1 MCINPQTIT
10 TPQGVKVVVS
20 CQRCFECIRKRKLDW
35 QIRIASEV
43 YASDVS
49 FFSLISYND
58 DFLPDPDLP
67 DKGAIQRLVKSLRS
81 RLERNFFA
89 MKKDFNKPI
98 SLKYFIVSEYGE
110 ERNRLHY
117 HAIFMINNVDY
128 ILCNRIF
135 WKELL
140 ENTWGKG
147 FCSAFDLQP
156 CNIAYVTK
164 YIQKEYNMLLSSR
177 LGLANWL
184 QGVRAEDFTEWLYV
198 QPSFVFMGKPHI
210 APRSWR
216 LKLLGKVNASLISNN
231 IRCKNLHSN
240 KPDKMSYTDKLLI
253 NEKFLSDNPRYIREE
268 KQRFNNSDI
277 LPNGEF

>member
-10 TPQGVKVVVS
+10 TPQGQKVVVS
-20 CQRCFECIRKRKLDW
+20 CQRCYECIRKRKLDW

-49 FFSLISYND
+49 FFSLISYNEEN
-58 DFLPDPDLP
+58 LPDPDLP
-67 DKGAIQRLVKSLRS
+67 DKHAIQNLVKSLRS
-81 RLERNFFA
+81 RMNRNFSE
-89 MKKDFNKPI
+89 MRKDFSKPI

-117 HAIFMINNVDY
+117 HALFMLQNVDY

-140 ENTWGKG
+140 ENTWSRG
-147 FCSAFDLQP
+147 FCSAFDLMPQ
-156 CNIAYVTK
+156 NIAYVTK

-184 QGVRAEDFTEWLYV
+184 NGVRAEDFTDWLYV
-198 QPSFVFMGKPHI
+198 QPSFEFMGRAHV

-216 LKLLGKVNASLISNN
+216 VKLLGKLVASTISNN

-240 KPDKMSYTDKLLI
+240 KPDKVSYTDKLLI
-253 NEKFLSDNPRYIREE
+253 NEKFISENPCYVREE
-268 KQRFNNSDI
+268 QPKSNNLDI

>member
-1 MCINPQTIT
+1 MCVNPQTIT
-10 TPQGVKVVVS
+10 TPAGQRVVVS

-49 FFSLISYND
+49 FFSLISYNEEN
-58 DFLPDPDLP
+58 LPDPDLP
-67 DKGAIQRLVKSLRS
+67 DKHAIQVLVKNLRS
-81 RLERNFFA
+81 RLNRNFSE
-89 MKKDFNKPI
+89 MRKDFSKPI

-117 HAIFMINNVDY
+117 HALFMLFNVDY
-128 ILCNRIF
+128 IICNRIF
-135 WKELL
+135 WKDFLEL
-140 ENTWGKG
+140 TWGRG

-184 QGVRAEDFTEWLYV
+184 NSVRAEDFTDWLYE
-198 QPSFVFMGKPHI
+198 QPKFVFMGKPHI

-216 LKLLGKVNASLISNN
+216 LKLLGKVNTQLISNN
-231 IRCKNLHSN
+231 IRCKNIYSN
-240 KPDKMSYTDKLLI
+240 KPDKIPFTDRLLI
-253 NEKFLSDNPRYIREE
+253 NEKFINDNPRYLREE
-268 KQRFNNSDI
+268 KPKLNNLDI